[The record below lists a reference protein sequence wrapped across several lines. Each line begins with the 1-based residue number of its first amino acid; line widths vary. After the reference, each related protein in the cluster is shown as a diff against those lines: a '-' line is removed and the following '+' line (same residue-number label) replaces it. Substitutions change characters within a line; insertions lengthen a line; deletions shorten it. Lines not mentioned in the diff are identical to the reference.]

1 MGMNMMDMIMQ
12 AAGGQAPQQIGQ
24 QFGLN
29 QQQSQS
35 AISALL
41 PAISTALKQNTNNPQ
56 GLAGLLGALQNGS
69 HDQYLE
75 NPAQLGQLMTALGT
89 YMNLFQPLEACLIIL
104 NLVYGVM
111 HITWVLMSPT
121 VSMPLTV
128 IT

>member
-41 PAISTALKQNTNNPQ
+41 PAISTAMKQNTKNPQ

-69 HDQYLE
+69 H
-75 NPAQLGQLMTALGT
+75 
-89 YMNLFQPLEACLIIL
+89 CLL
-104 NLVYGVM
+104 Y
-111 HITWVLMSPT
+111 TSPSPRDLST
-121 VSMPLTV
+121 SRMPSSA
-128 IT
+128 